1 MSPESIRQRAAP
13 PSAPGPSGPGA
24 PVAPWW
30 AILTRPFYAADLV
43 AIGFLALLIAL
54 TLICSARIPMWPAV
68 VATSAVIIAILTGL
82 AVGHARYGSRTV
94 HFLHSWAFAPLVYVI
109 YAEIHWVIG
118 PIHRG
123 WIADDALIAIDR
135 ALFGGNPIE
144 WFGAIARPWL
154 TEIAQIAYTSFYA
167 LVVAVGAEL
176 YLRRSEADFQRFS
189 FACACVF
196 LGSYVGYFLV
206 PAVGPRFTLYDF
218 SSVERDL
225 PGLLLTTPLREFV
238 NAGGMV
244 PVDVPQSVALGL
256 AHRDVFPSGHTMMTL
271 VSIWWSWRMRLA
283 VRWPVTAVG
292 ALLVFATMYLRYHYV
307 VDVMA
312 GAALAAVAIGLLPR
326 AWERFTERLR
336 TRPCDGSV
344 TGPTTARAPRA

>member
-1 MSPESIRQRAAP
+1 MTTAPTGRRAATP
-13 PSAPGPSGPGA
+13 ATPGPIDPGA
-24 PVAPWW
+24 DVAPRW

-54 TLICSARIPMWPAV
+54 AVICSARIPMWPAV
-68 VATSAVIIAILTGL
+68 VATSAAIIALLTGF
-82 AVGHARYGSRTV
+82 AVAHARLGGRAMR
-94 HFLHSWAFAPLVYVI
+94 FLHSWAFAPLVYVI

-123 WIADDALIAIDR
+123 WLADDALIAIDR
-135 ALFGGNPIE
+135 ALFGGNPID
-144 WFGAIARPWL
+144 WFGAIATPWL
-154 TEIAQIAYTSFYA
+154 TEIAQVAYTLFYA

-218 SSVERDL
+218 SSIERDL
-225 PGLLLTTPLREFV
+225 PGLLLTKPLRAFV
-238 NAGGMV
+238 DAGGMV
-244 PVDVPQSVALGL
+244 PVGVQRAVALGL
-256 AHRDVFPSGHTMMTL
+256 ANRDVFPSGHTMMTL

-283 VRWPVTAVG
+283 VRWPVTVVG

-312 GAALAAVAIGLLPR
+312 GAALAAVAVWLLPG
-326 AWERFTERLR
+326 AWDRVAARLR
-336 TRPCDGSV
+336 TRPCEEPV
-344 TGPTTARAPRA
+344 A

>member
-1 MSPESIRQRAAP
+1 MTPEPNRERAAP
-13 PSAPGPSGPGA
+13 PSTPGPSGPGA
-24 PVAPWW
+24 AVAPRW
-30 AILTRPFYAADLV
+30 ATLTRPFYAADLV
-43 AIGFLALLIAL
+43 TIAFLACLIAL
-54 TLICSARIPMWPAV
+54 ALVCAARIPMWPAV
-68 VATSAVIIAILTGL
+68 VATSAAIIALLTGL
-82 AVGHARYGSRTV
+82 AVTHAKYDWRGVR
-94 HFLHSWAFAPLVYVI
+94 FLHSWAFAPLAYVI

-118 PIHRG
+118 PIHQG

-154 TEIAQIAYTSFYA
+154 TEIAQIAYTLFYA

-189 FACACVF
+189 FACACAF

-206 PAVGPRFTLYDF
+206 PAVGPRFTLYDL
-218 SSVERDL
+218 SSIERDL
-225 PGLLLTTPLREFV
+225 PGLLLTTPLRTFV
-238 NAGGMV
+238 DAGGMV
-244 PVDVPQSVALGL
+244 PVGAPQSVALGL

-283 VRWPVTAVG
+283 ARWPVTVVG

-307 VDVMA
+307 IDVMA
-312 GAALAAVAIGLLPR
+312 GAALAAVAVRLLPG
-326 AWERFTERLR
+326 AWEPVAARLR
-336 TRPCDGSV
+336 TRPCDESV